1 LNNLLRRCR
10 TIAGIV
16 LESGFVHKTPLCRL
30 IFLLREKVVEQGRAL
45 GKNAVKNSFGQCGS
59 TEVHYGRIAG
69 MQSSGKDHQLPK
81 KRQDKTLV
89 KPTKTTACIP
99 ADLYGQMWHLIACE
113 RSAGR
118 KLTAQAIMV
127 EALRE
132 YLEAR
137 KKGAAA

>member
-1 LNNLLRRCR
+1 
-10 TIAGIV
+10 
-16 LESGFVHKTPLCRL
+16 
-30 IFLLREKVVEQGRAL
+30 
-45 GKNAVKNSFGQCGS
+45 
-59 TEVHYGRIAG
+59 
-69 MQSSGKDHQLPK
+69 M
-81 KRQDKTLV
+81 

-99 ADLYGQMWHLIACE
+99 ADLYGQMWQLIACE